1 MANLG
6 KRREKLKCLL
16 DFYPKKLNKVYEDQ
30 IEKHLNHIKN
40 SDAQLMQTEIRKFEK
55 WADDRISSS
64 EFELKDVKKKIK
76 DLERET
82 RRDNISADDLLD
94 IQKKIRKLDR
104 KKAKLR
110 REIFDVE
117 DKILED
123 RDRMIDEAENKL
135 NRTQK
140 QKELFT
146 IAWEII

>member
-1 MANLG
+1 MLLLNRFLIFGTLFFQFLSNL
-6 KRREKLKCLL
+6 
-16 DFYPKKLNKVYEDQ
+16 Y
-30 IEKHLNHIKN
+30 N
-40 SDAQLMQTEIRKFEK
+40 SPFLHYHTSIRKFEK